1 MIQVRAI
8 GAAEVQV
15 GRKRITK
22 STEMMLAL
30 AVYLCVRAGERVTR
44 DEVVDMFWPGRDLAK
59 GRHSLRQMLYR
70 LRLKGFTLDNDGEE
84 LHLAPARV
92 ECDATRALSESWPES
107 AEPWILEDSDAFLP
121 GFIRDVSPQF
131 QEWLD
136 VTRSRLTAQYRRA
149 ALRQIAQ
156 ARREGRWADLE
167 RWGRVVLRSDPLN
180 EEATMARAESAAMAG
195 SKVVALEILDQYVED
210 LGERAGQIGLPA
222 TVLRRRISERRP
234 EWGVLGAEV
243 RLVGR
248 EDLMPRLTS
257 AVSSAVQGHGSALL
271 LYGAPGIG
279 KTRLANEMREFAVIN
294 GFRSRTARAG
304 PNEAGRPLALVI
316 ALAVALRDLPGF
328 AGTSPAA
335 LALIA
340 RLCEHSHSPHELGEF
355 ATHAINAGEIGWALT
370 DALSAVTHECKL
382 LIDLDDI
389 HNADEL
395 SQDVLAAL
403 AHAATSMRVIILA
416 TSRLTPQVH
425 RDHIAPSFVAFTS
438 VAVPPLSFAD
448 ACALVTS
455 FAQSP
460 HKSLS
465 SSAAMEIARAGGGN
479 PLFLRELTSQRLSQH
494 TLGSTPQSLVEVI
507 QQRTAHLSPLE
518 LRALR
523 LVSLLG
529 RLASFERLR
538 ALMPAGTE
546 SYDTLLE
553 QLELEGVISMSD
565 IGCLQLHE
573 CWHDAIRTGLKGT
586 ALSALALDCANI
598 LVEESPTDANLSNY
612 WRAAELFSLAGSHER
627 ARAQF
632 ALVGTAFMK
641 RGLPRQA
648 VEAFTKATLSHS
660 DGIDRTEMLALL
672 AEAHNAAASHADAIH
687 SAQTVLTS
695 VAYSSPLSVSQ
706 RVMAL
711 SILVDS
717 KLKLNIDHR
726 DDLASLATAVR
737 SKHIPD
743 AVCQHACFIG
753 MRSLL
758 NAGAPSLAH
767 LFADASNASA
777 SRAGPSVA
785 ATLVRLMLTAEMG
798 STRELAAVE
807 SELAQMID
815 EDDAPSHRALSY
827 HAIALR
833 FLGRPREA
841 SRVLQRTF
849 EASKAWGAIHDAF
862 LAATSLVFL
871 SLDWGDHEGAR
882 KWLGDLEALFVPHR
896 GHDVDHALAH
906 ARARFAMEI
915 GDDAACISAYSDL
928 LDPTLNRNMPRKRL
942 VDQACLSLSFAR
954 LGDVASASSSV
965 EDAKRLLHNLNP
977 GINEDW
983 VANTLVRS
991 LVAMGAEDESAALR
1005 ASYLERRKRLFD
1017 RPIPSGL
1024 RELQE
1029 HGSE

>member
-1 MIQVRAI
+1 MIQVRSI
-8 GAAEVQV
+8 GAAEIQI

-30 AVYLCVRAGERVTR
+30 AVYLCIRAGERMTR
-44 DEVVDMFWPGRDLAK
+44 DEVLDVFWPGRDSAK

-70 LRLKGFTLDNDGEE
+70 LRQKGFTLDEEGEE
-84 LHLAPARV
+84 LHLDPSRV
-92 ECDATRALSESWPES
+92 DCDASRALAEDWAES
-107 AEPWILEDSDAFLP
+107 AEAWTIEESGEFLP
-121 GFIRDVSPQF
+121 GLTREVSPQF
-131 QEWLD
+131 RDWLD
-136 VTRSRLTAQYRRA
+136 AMRSRVAMQYCRA
-149 ALRQIAQ
+149 ALRQVAQ
-156 ARREGRWADLE
+156 ARREGRWVDLE

-180 EEATMARAESAAMAG
+180 EEATIARAESAAMAG
-195 SKVVALEILDQYVED
+195 SKMMAMEILDQYIED
-210 LGERAGQIGLPA
+210 LGDRAGQIGLPA
-222 TVLRRRISERRP
+222 TLLRRRISERRP
-234 EWGVLGAEV
+234 EWGTVAAEV

-279 KTRLANEMREFAVIN
+279 KTRLANELREFAVIN
-294 GFRSRTARAG
+294 GFRTLTARAQ
-304 PNEAGRPLALVI
+304 PNEAGRPLALAI
-316 ALAVALRDLPGF
+316 AFAVALRDLPGF

-340 RLCEHSHSPHELGEF
+340 RLCEHSQSPHQSEEF
-355 ATHAINAGEIGWALT
+355 ATPAISAGDIGWALT

-382 LIDLDDI
+382 LIDIDDI

-395 SQDVLAAL
+395 SRDVLAAL
-403 AHAATSMRVIILA
+403 AHAAASMRVIILA
-416 TSRLTPQVH
+416 TSRLTPQLH
-425 RDHIAPSFVAFTS
+425 RARIAMPFAAFNS
-438 VAVPPLSFAD
+438 VAVPPLNFED
-448 ACALVTS
+448 ACALVAS

-465 SSAAMEIARAGGGN
+465 SSAVMEIARAGGGN

-507 QQRTAHLSPLE
+507 QQRTAHLSPFE

-538 ALMPAGTE
+538 ALMPSGAE

-565 IGCLQLHE
+565 GGCLALHE
-573 CWHDAIRTGLKGT
+573 CWHDAIRAGLKGT
-586 ALSALALDCANI
+586 ALSSLALDCAHI
-598 LVEESPTDANLSNY
+598 LFEESLTDANLSNY

-648 VEAFTKATLSHS
+648 VEAFTQASLSHS
-660 DGIDRTEMLALL
+660 DGTDRTELLALL
-672 AEAHNAAASHADAIH
+672 AEAHNAAASHADAIL
-687 SAQTVLTS
+687 SAHAVLTG
-695 VAYSSPLSVSQ
+695 VAPSSPPSASP

-711 SILVDS
+711 AILVDS

-726 DDLASLATAVR
+726 EDLASLATAVR

-743 AVCQHACFIG
+743 SVCQQACFIG

-767 LFADASNASA
+767 LFSDASSASA
-777 SRAGPSVA
+777 SRWGRSVA
-785 ATLVRLMLTAEMG
+785 ATLVRLMFTAELG
-798 STRELAAVE
+798 SMRDLAAVE
-807 SELAQMID
+807 AELAQMID
-815 EDDAPSHRALSY
+815 EEDAPSHRVLSY

-849 EASKAWGAIHDAF
+849 EASKAWGAIQDAF
-862 LAATSLVFL
+862 LVATSLIFL

-882 KWLGDLEALFVPHR
+882 GWLRELEALFVPNR

-915 GDDAACISAYSDL
+915 GDDSACIAAYSDL

-954 LGDVASASSSV
+954 MGEIESASSSAQ
-965 EDAKRLLHNLNP
+965 DAILLLHDLNP

-983 VANTLVRS
+983 VANTLIRS
-991 LVAMGAEDESAALR
+991 LSAMGADDQSASLR

-1029 HGSE
+1029 QCGE